1 MAKILPG
8 YQYEM
13 DSTKDL
19 LINRAI
25 KILIDV
31 GMLKVTATIYCIAN
45 HAYYR
50 FVFFSDKICSK
61 YKCLQINISNKQ
73 LSR

>member
-1 MAKILPG
+1 
-8 YQYEM
+8 M

-25 KILIDV
+25 QILIDV

-45 HAYYR
+45 LIISMY
-50 FVFFSDKICSK
+50 FFSDKIRSM
-61 YKCLQINISNKQ
+61 YKCLQITIFNK
-73 LSR
+73 LSSR

>member
-1 MAKILPG
+1 
-8 YQYEM
+8 M

-25 KILIDV
+25 QILIDV

-45 HAYYR
+45 YIIDLYFSLTR
-50 FVFFSDKICSK
+50 FVH
-61 YKCLQINISNKQ
+61 KQ

>member
-25 KILIDV
+25 KIVIDV
-31 GMLKVTATIYCIAN
+31 GMLKVTATIYCIA
-45 HAYYR
+45 
-50 FVFFSDKICSK
+50 K
-61 YKCLQINISNKQ
+61 
-73 LSR
+73 